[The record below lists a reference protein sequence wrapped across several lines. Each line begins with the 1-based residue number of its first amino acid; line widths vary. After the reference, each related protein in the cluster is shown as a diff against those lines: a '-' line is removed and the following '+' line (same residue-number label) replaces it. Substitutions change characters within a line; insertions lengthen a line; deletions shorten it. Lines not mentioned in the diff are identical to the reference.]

1 MKTADQKRRAT
12 NAGKNN
18 GKGSVKAKKLVDD
31 LKLLA
36 ELVDPS
42 VDQIKKLAE
51 AIYQERIE
59 RGEDG
64 TPEDDWYMAEQL
76 LSIKA

>member
-1 MKTADQKRRAT
+1 MKTTDQIRAQDNGRADRR
-12 NAGKNN
+12 GPE
-18 GKGSVKAKKLVDD
+18 KARKLVDD

-51 AIYQERIE
+51 TIYQERTE
-59 RGEDG
+59 KGVYG
-64 TPEDDWYMAEQL
+64 TPEDDWFKAEQIL
-76 LSIKA
+76 TTKV